1 MLMASERYFPRHRK
15 RAFPIKH
22 IGPAQLPIILE
33 TIPVVTRFM
42 DLYRAFEGVKA
53 DVLQLTG
60 LVIQI
65 SGGVQVEA
73 ALLVAAAAVAIGAQP
88 GIRR

>member
-1 MLMASERYFPRHRK
+1 MAGERYFPRHRK
-15 RAFPIKH
+15 PAFPIKH
-22 IGPAQLPIILE
+22 IGPPQLPVVLE
-33 TIPVVTRFM
+33 AIPFVTRFM
-42 DLYRAFEGVKA
+42 DLYRAFEGVIA

-65 SGGVQVEA
+65 RRGIQVEA
-73 ALLVAAAAVAIGAQP
+73 SLLVAVAAVGIGAQP